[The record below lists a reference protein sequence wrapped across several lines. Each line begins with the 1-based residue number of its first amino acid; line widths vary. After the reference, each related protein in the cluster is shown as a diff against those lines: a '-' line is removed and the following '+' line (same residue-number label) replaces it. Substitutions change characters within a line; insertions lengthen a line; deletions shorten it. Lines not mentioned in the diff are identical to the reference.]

1 MLSIKL
7 QIHEFEERIEPEI
20 HELPQES
27 ITLSGPESSSSA
39 STSNISPWTS
49 KLRSYQD
56 TQESTNKGK
65 GKEKMVDDDQL
76 WIEKPSTEEGED
88 TTTQSRRSTRVRHPI
103 QRLTY
108 D

>member
-1 MLSIKL
+1 M
-7 QIHEFEERIEPEI
+7 QIHEFEERKEPEI
-20 HELPQES
+20 QELPQES

-39 STSNISPWTS
+39 STSTISPWTG

-88 TTTQSRRSTRVRHPI
+88 TTTQSRRLTRVRHPI